1 MGVVPFYD
9 GLRMQ
14 TDVEREAMDLTKPLS
29 LYTSKVRLNLHEKL
43 NLLERE
49 IVCIYRKK
57 LNQLGREVQFHV
69 SQNNDLDEF

>member
-1 MGVVPFYD
+1 
-9 GLRMQ
+9 
-14 TDVEREAMDLTKPLS
+14 
-29 LYTSKVRLNLHEKL
+29 L